1 MTAEKA
7 IKDVSLKF
15 YRTHQAYE
23 QQGQGGLSKDV
34 LSGQKGAL
42 RSKPTKTREV
52 AKTVMQGLFCIPT
65 WIWAGRDRSRAGL
78 GPPSVWQPRKQLQS
92 SGEG

>member
-42 RSKPTKTREV
+42 RSAHEDKGSGQDYDARALLYPYV
-52 AKTVMQGLFCIPT
+52 DL
-65 WIWAGRDRSRAGL
+65 GRKR
-78 GPPSVWQPRKQLQS
+78 
-92 SGEG
+92 